1 MIIFDVESNGL
12 LEEATKIHC
21 LSFVDTNAEAPYD
34 DTVITYH
41 DYDDMR
47 RLLTEAN
54 HLVGHNIIR
63 YDIPLLEKLLDIKI
77 DARLYDTLPMSW
89 VINPTRGKHGLD
101 SFFPDFGIKKPKI
114 DDWENL
120 SREDYAHRCE
130 TDVQITYALWNNLL
144 KRFMVL
150 YKDKSNLDKFFRYLQ
165 FKMDCAKEAEQQG
178 WKVNVE
184 FAKECAAKLTQL
196 QDHKIAELS
205 EVMPMRKIY
214 KVQTKPKVC
223 FKKDGSVS
231 SHGSRWF
238 ALLDEHGLPSTYEGD
253 VTVVKGVEDANPNST
268 EQVKEWLTSLG
279 WKPCTYKYTKN
290 KETGEEKAVE
300 QVRKNGEL
308 TESVKL
314 LIKDNP
320 AVEVLDGLT
329 ILQHRLGIFN
339 GFIECERD
347 GYLKA
352 EIDGLTNTLRFK
364 HRKPLVNLPSVEK
377 PWGKEIRSC
386 LVAPEGFVLCGADMT
401 SLEDTTKRHYMKPYD
416 PKYVEEMSRDGFD
429 PHLDL
434 AKHAKV
440 ITQSDIDKYQRGEID
455 LKALRKDF
463 KVVNYSATYGVGAEK
478 LARETGMSVE
488 KARALLKAYWKR
500 NWSVKAFS
508 DSQKIRKIG
517 EEMWIQNPVSKFWHS
532 LRYEK
537 DAFST
542 INQSTGSYCFDKWV
556 AFYRMKRSNIV
567 GQFHDESINVVKR
580 GDEDSHTNI
589 LYWAIKQLNK
599 QLKLNVELG
608 IDVQYG
614 NTYADVH

>member
-21 LSFVDTNAEAPYD
+21 LSFVDTKADAPYD
-34 DTVITYH
+34 NTVITYH

-47 RLLTEAN
+47 ELLRREK
-54 HLVGHNIIR
+54 HLLGHNIIR
-63 YDIPLLEKLLDIKI
+63 YDIPLLEKILDIKI

-89 VINPTRGKHGLD
+89 VMNPSRGKHGLD
-101 SFFPDFGIKKPKI
+101 SFFPDFGIEKPKI

-120 SREDYAHRCE
+120 SRDDYAHRCE
-130 TDVQITYALWNNLL
+130 ADVQITYALWDNLL
-144 KRFMVL
+144 KRFLTL
-150 YKDKSNLDKFFRYLQ
+150 YKDKKDLDKFFRYLE
-165 FKMDCAKEAEQQG
+165 FKMDCAKEAEQHG

-184 FAKECAAKLTQL
+184 FAKECAAKLTEL
-196 QDHKIAELS
+196 QDQKVAELS
-205 EVMPMRKIY
+205 EVMPMRKLY
-214 KVQTKPKVC
+214 RVQSKPKVC

-238 ALLDEHGLPSTYEGD
+238 SLLDEHGLPDNYEGD
-253 VTVVKGVEDANPNST
+253 VTVVRGVEEANPNST

-279 WKPCTYKYTKN
+279 WKPCTFKYTKN

-300 QVRKNGEL
+300 QIRSNGEL

-314 LIKDNP
+314 LIKDSP

-386 LVAPEGFVLCGADMT
+386 LTAPEGFLLCGADMT

-416 PKYVEEMSRDGFD
+416 PRYVEEMSRDGFD

-434 AKHAKV
+434 AKHAKI
-440 ITQSDIDKYQRGEID
+440 ITQSDIDKHQRGEVD

-478 LARETGMSVE
+478 LARETGMSVK

-508 DSQKIRKIG
+508 DEQTIRKIG

-556 AFYRMKRSNIV
+556 AFYRIKRSNIV
-567 GQFHDESINVVKR
+567 GQFHDESINVIKKGEENV
-580 GDEDSHTNI
+580 HTST
-589 LYWAIKQLNK
+589 LQWAIKELNK

-614 NTYADVH
+614 NTYAEVH

>member
-1 MIIFDVESNGL
+1 MRDL
-12 LEEATKIHC
+12 L
-21 LSFVDTNAEAPYD
+21 
-34 DTVITYH
+34 
-41 DYDDMR
+41 R
-47 RLLTEAN
+47 REKHLL
-54 HLVGHNIIR
+54 GHNIIR
-63 YDIPLLEKLLDIKI
+63 YDIPLLEKILDIKI

-89 VINPTRGKHGLD
+89 VMNPSRGKHGLD
-101 SFFPDFGIKKPKI
+101 SFFPDFGIEKPKI

-120 SREDYAHRCE
+120 SRDDYAHRCE
-130 TDVQITYALWNNLL
+130 ADVQITYALWDNLL
-144 KRFMVL
+144 KRFLTL
-150 YKDKSNLDKFFRYLQ
+150 YKDKKDLDKFFRYLE
-165 FKMDCAKEAEQQG
+165 FKMDCAKEAEQHG

-184 FAKECAAKLTQL
+184 FAKECAAKLTEL
-196 QDHKIAELS
+196 QDQKVAELS
-205 EVMPMRKIY
+205 EVMPMRKLY
-214 KVQTKPKVC
+214 RVQSKPKVC

-238 ALLDEHGLPSTYEGD
+238 SLLDEHGLPDNYEGD
-253 VTVVKGVEDANPNST
+253 VTVVRGVEEANPNST

-279 WKPCTYKYTKN
+279 WKPCTFKYTKN

-300 QVRKNGEL
+300 QIRSNGEL

-314 LIKDNP
+314 LIKDSP

-386 LVAPEGFVLCGADMT
+386 LTAPEGFLLCGADMT

-416 PKYVEEMSRDGFD
+416 PRYVEEMSRDGFD

-434 AKHAKV
+434 AKHAKI
-440 ITQSDIDKYQRGEID
+440 ITQSDIDKHQRGEVD

-478 LARETGMSVE
+478 LARETGMSVK

-508 DSQKIRKIG
+508 DEQTIRKIG

-556 AFYRMKRSNIV
+556 AFYRIKRSNIV
-567 GQFHDESINVVKR
+567 GQFHDESINVIKKGEENV
-580 GDEDSHTNI
+580 HTST
-589 LYWAIKQLNK
+589 LQWAIKELNK

-614 NTYADVH
+614 NTYAEVH